1 MMFSK
6 VASIPVS
13 SFLLL
18 VTFTILVLL
27 SLVQSYATSN
37 NSEDASSLLSSPL
50 SGGKEHRKTRDVT
63 DTNQS
68 SSSSSSQSSLPPLV
82 TPSSGTSNNASQVG
96 TLLVTKRIVNEGGG
110 EAEPSDFT
118 ITVDGNNPTP
128 SSFDGSSSGTTIQLF
143 RGKYKVTESGPTN
156 YNSTLSK
163 ECSGNIREGERK
175 ECNITNTYSVVPPPV
190 TTGMIIVTKKVVNE
204 GGGDKQPSDFT
215 ITVDGNNPTPSS
227 FDGSSS
233 GATITINKGSY
244 NVTEVEAPD
253 ISYDYVP
260 GRYTPSY
267 SSDCAGTIQ
276 TGDTVRCTITNKYNQ
291 FIPGTLPKL
300 IVTKQVVNEG
310 GGDAEPSDFTITV
323 EGNNPTPSSF
333 DGSPSGTSVTLKPS
347 CLNILQV
354 SLVTALVV

>member
-1 MMFSK
+1 MLSK
-6 VASIPVS
+6 VASNPVS

-18 VTFTILVLL
+18 VTFTILVLP

-68 SSSSSSQSSLPPLV
+68 SSSSSSQSTLPPLV

-96 TLLVTKRIVNEGGG
+96 TLLVTKQVVNEGGG

-128 SSFDGSSSGTTIQLF
+128 SSFDGSSSTTTIQLF
-143 RGKYKVTESGPTN
+143 RGKYKVTESGPTTN

-163 ECSGNIREGERK
+163 GCSGNIREGERK

-190 TTGMIIVTKKVVNE
+190 TTGMIIVTKKVINE

-227 FDGSSS
+227 FDGVLWCHYHD
-233 GATITINKGSY
+233 K
-244 NVTEVEAPD
+244 
-253 ISYDYVP
+253 
-260 GRYTPSY
+260 
-267 SSDCAGTIQ
+267 
-276 TGDTVRCTITNKYNQ
+276 
-291 FIPGTLPKL
+291 
-300 IVTKQVVNEG
+300 
-310 GGDAEPSDFTITV
+310 
-323 EGNNPTPSSF
+323 
-333 DGSPSGTSVTLKPS
+333 
-347 CLNILQV
+347 
-354 SLVTALVV
+354 